1 MLLYKIWIGLI
12 IIIVVLVVYWSVME
26 LRKARKP

>member
-12 IIIVVLVVYWSVME
+12 IIIIILVLYWSIEQIIRM
-26 LRKARKP
+26 RRP